1 MNPHIRIIEGMAT
14 FACPECKKEKTAD
27 VSKYKTTDKI
37 IKVGCKC
44 PCGHSF
50 TVSLDRRESIR
61 KDVVISGVYIL
72 LLNGKE
78 IHRDQM
84 AVMDVSKSGLKI
96 KLFKERKIE
105 IGDRLI
111 VKFNLNDDAKTYIQ
125 KEVVAKYVS
134 DLQIGVE
141 FCSSSGIEEDLF
153 L

>member
-1 MNPHIRIIEGMAT
+1 MNSHIRIKNGLAT
-14 FACPECKKEKTAD
+14 FACPKCKKEKTAD
-27 VSKYKTTDKI
+27 VSKYQSKVKMI
-37 IKVGCKC
+37 NVGCKC

-50 TVSLDRRESIR
+50 TVFLDRRENIR
-61 KDVVISGVYIL
+61 KDVVISGTYIL

-84 AVMDVSKSGLKI
+84 AVMDISKSGLRI

-111 VKFNLNDDAKTYIQ
+111 VKFNLNDEAKTFIQ
-125 KEVVAKYVS
+125 EEVVAKYVS

-141 FCSSSGIEEDLF
+141 FCSPSGINEGLF